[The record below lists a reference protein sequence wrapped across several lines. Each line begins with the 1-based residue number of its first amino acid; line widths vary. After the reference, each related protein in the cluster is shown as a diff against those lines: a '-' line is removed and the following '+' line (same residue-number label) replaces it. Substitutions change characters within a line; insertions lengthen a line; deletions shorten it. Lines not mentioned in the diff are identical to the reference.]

1 MRHQN
6 PSVGNL
12 LAFRLKWAQTSD
24 WEAPDMTQM
33 PDSADV
39 EEREER
45 GTETHGQGEQHRYRR
60 RYSIR
65 RHRSVWQRWPALMLL
80 VVSLPAALF
89 LFWLSAYEDGPHGRQ
104 EALTVETSP
113 TVVRGAQSG
122 AGVRHG
128 VAALFAPPP
137 AQQQLPD
144 GFGPARSPWPY
155 LVVWLPILLVLEFV
169 RRELFGRGP
178 KHPGEP

>member
-12 LAFRLKWAQTSD
+12 LAFRLKSAQMSNG
-24 WEAPDMTQM
+24 EAPDMTQM

-39 EEREER
+39 EEGEER
-45 GTETHGQGEQHRYRR
+45 AAEKHDQGGRHRYRR
-60 RYSIR
+60 RYRMR
-65 RHRSVWQRWPALMLL
+65 RHRSIWQRQPALMLL
-80 VVSLPAALF
+80 VVSLPSAFILV
-89 LFWLSAYEDGPHGRQ
+89 WLSAYKDGPHGLQ
-104 EALTVETSP
+104 EAPSVGTSP

-122 AGVRHG
+122 AGVRPRI
-128 VAALFAPPP
+128 AEIFAPPLV
-137 AQQQLPD
+137 QQDLPD
-144 GFGPARSPWPY
+144 GFGPARSPLPY

-178 KHPGEP
+178 HYPGDP